1 MRGYVSRIFARIA
14 RWAEDLTLD
23 LAPGE
28 KLSEMS
34 VAMSGVGG
42 GGGGD
47 GGCSGYT
54 YSFLNMLNG
63 RYNRFRQCSRK
74 SETKV

>member
-34 VAMSGVGG
+34 VAMSG

-63 RYNRFRQCSRK
+63 RYNRFRQCSRN